1 MSVKFTK
8 ALTWEEFAA
17 SLPKNANDTE
27 KLMTAICY
35 HFEAEN
41 ADTVVIKTI
50 ANNYF
55 RRARWSRPIN
65 LSATAN
71 YCASK
76 GWLSEVGR
84 SKSQKFWKITKC
96 GYETIKSKMNNL
108 HGEQN
113 G

>member
-1 MSVKFTK
+1 MSIEFTNI
-8 ALTWEEFAA
+8 LTWEELAS
-17 SLPKNANDTE
+17 SLPRSANDTD

-41 ADTVVIKTI
+41 ADAVEMKTI
-50 ANNYF
+50 TNNYF
-55 RRARWSRPIN
+55 RRARWSRPVN

-84 SKSQKFWKITKC
+84 TQSQKLWKITKL
-96 GYETIKSKMNNL
+96 GYENIKAKMAQL
-108 HGEQN
+108 
-113 G
+113 